1 MHTGL
6 TCTLSCQ
13 NKSPTVPRERVYST
27 LALAIWR
34 PFWIVVIRLPCTGII
49 MFNEKRKK
57 KQFEGLTLNPRWLEL
72 ILVFVGDESHW
83 VRDGVAVS
91 DCKYHGFLVIHII
104 SLRKN
109 GEFIVRSMENALRHH
124 DTVHSSSMTQFTTY
138 QVICNITVLHMHSYN
153 LKQSLCVS
161 SRTEFRR
168 YLLAIDNH
176 LLGTQT
182 HFPLFWYC

>member
-6 TCTLSCQ
+6 TCRLSWQ

-34 PFWIVVIRLPCTGII
+34 PFWIVVIRLPYTGII
-49 MFNEKRKK
+49 MFNEKKK
-57 KQFEGLTLNPRWLEL
+57 KQFEGLTSLTGINFGFRWRWIALSERPCSCQWL
-72 ILVFVGDESHW
+72 WRS
-83 VRDGVAVS
+83 R
-91 DCKYHGFLVIHII
+91 FLGNTDYL
-104 SLRKN
+104 SEKN

-124 DTVHSSSMTQFTTY
+124 DTVHSSLMTQFTTY

-153 LKQSLCVS
+153 LKQSLGVS